1 MAVTSVPAPQRSTA
15 PAGEAESPSVLLVDD
30 EEDVR
35 YLARLQVERVG
46 GFRVVGEASDG
57 LEAIELA
64 ERLQPSIV
72 LLDVMMPRMDG
83 FTALPEL
90 LVASPSS
97 MIVMLSALNAST
109 NEAPALRAGAFAYLE
124 KEVLGRDP
132 HGHLTQLFARFQRA
146 LVGETV
152 WAPERPPR

>member
-15 PAGEAESPSVLLVDD
+15 PVGEAESPSVLLVDD